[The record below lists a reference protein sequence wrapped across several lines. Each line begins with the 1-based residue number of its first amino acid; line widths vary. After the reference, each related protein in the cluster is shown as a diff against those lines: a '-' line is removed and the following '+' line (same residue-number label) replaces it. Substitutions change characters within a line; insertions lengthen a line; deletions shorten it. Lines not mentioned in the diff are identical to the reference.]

1 MPVQLRPARA
11 RQTLR
16 NGNASNGDV
25 TPDNWLSSMD
35 QAMFA
40 LLRALDR
47 AAVVQC
53 VWVYEHRV
61 DVEALKR
68 FHHNLGHGL
77 LGRRIERSP
86 LPFANHRWVCDRG
99 PADMDVA
106 ERPRSRGEL
115 SDWIDERA
123 QEPIDPELG
132 PAWHLGVLP
141 LTDGSTAISLVASHC
156 LIDGLGIG
164 LAVAEAAI
172 GKKRNLGYPPPRS
185 RTRLRALVQDARQT
199 VRGAPEVGRAL
210 AGAAKAARRRRQEEA
225 PATASA
231 PPRPVA
237 AGSPCG
243 AERDERV
250 VVPAIAIHVDLDQWD
265 ARAIALGG
273 TSHHL
278 AAALSAKLGER
289 MGRRRAGDGMVT
301 LQVPLS
307 DRTEHDTRANTL
319 SFVSVSVDPS
329 GVTTDLS
336 DTRAAIKQVFNTLRE
351 TPEVA
356 SPMLPLAPLVP
367 FVPKRSLKRLAEA
380 AFAYGD
386 LPVACSSL
394 GDLAAVAACPDGTE
408 AEYAFGGGII
418 QHVKRDHLERHG
430 ELSLV
435 FVRISGKMCITV
447 VAYQARQVCSK
458 PQLRELAARTL
469 AEFDL
474 SGVIE

>member
-1 MPVQLRPARA
+1 MPVQIRPARA
-11 RQTLR
+11 LQTLR
-16 NGNASNGDV
+16 KSNAPIGEVS
-25 TPDNWLSSMD
+25 PDNQLSSMD

-40 LLRALDR
+40 LLRAMDR

-53 VWVYEHRV
+53 VWVYEHPV
-61 DVEALKR
+61 NFEALKR
-68 FHHNLGHGL
+68 FHHHLGCGL

-86 LPFANHRWVCDRG
+86 LPFARHRWVCDRG
-99 PADMDVA
+99 PAEMEVA
-106 ERPRSRGEL
+106 ESPRPRGEL

-123 QEPIDPELG
+123 QEPIDPEQG

-141 LTDGSTAISLVASHC
+141 LTDGSTAVSLVASHC

-172 GKKRNLGYPPPRS
+172 GKTRNLGYPPPHS
-185 RTRLRALVQDARQT
+185 RTRLRALAQDARQT
-199 VRGAPEVGRAL
+199 VRGAPEVGRAF
-210 AGAAKAARRRRQEEA
+210 AGAARAARRRRHEEA
-225 PATASA
+225 TAAAST
-231 PPRPVA
+231 PSRSVA
-237 AGSPCG
+237 AGSG
-243 AERDERV
+243 YGDERV

-265 ARAIALGG
+265 ERASALGG

-278 AAALSAKLGER
+278 AAGLAAKLGER
-289 MGRRRAGDGMVT
+289 MGRGRAGNGTVT

-307 DRTEHDTRANTL
+307 DRTEDDARANTL

-329 GVTTDLS
+329 RVTTDLS
-336 DTRAAIKQVFNTLRE
+336 HTRAAIKRVFNTLRE

-367 FVPKRSLKRLAEA
+367 YVPKRALKRLAEA
-380 AFAYGD
+380 AFGYDD

-408 AEYAFGGGII
+408 AEYAFGGGVI
-418 QHVKRDHLERHG
+418 QRVTREHLERHG

-447 VAYQARQVCSK
+447 VAYQAGEVCSK

>member
-1 MPVQLRPARA
+1 
-11 RQTLR
+11 
-16 NGNASNGDV
+16 
-25 TPDNWLSSMD
+25 MD

-40 LLRALDR
+40 LLRAMDR

-53 VWVYEHRV
+53 VWVYEHPV
-61 DVEALKR
+61 NFEALKR
-68 FHHNLGHGL
+68 FHHNLGYGL

-86 LPFANHRWVCDRG
+86 LPFARHRWVCDRG
-99 PADMDVA
+99 PAEMDVA
-106 ERPRSRGEL
+106 ECPRPRGEL

-123 QEPIDPELG
+123 QQPIDPERG

-141 LTDGSTAISLVASHC
+141 LTDGSTAVSLVASHC

-172 GKKRNLGYPPPRS
+172 GKTRNLGYPPPHS
-185 RTRLRALVQDARQT
+185 RTRLRALAQDARQT
-199 VRGAPEVGRAL
+199 VRGAPEVGRSL
-210 AGAAKAARRRRQEEA
+210 AGAARAARRRRHEEA
-225 PATASA
+225 TATAST
-231 PPRPVA
+231 PSRSVA
-237 AGSPCG
+237 AGSG
-243 AERDERV
+243 YGDERV

-265 ARAIALGG
+265 ERANALGG

-278 AAALSAKLGER
+278 AAGLAAKLGER
-289 MGRRRAGDGMVT
+289 MGRRRSGDGTVT

-307 DRTEHDTRANTL
+307 NRTEDDARANTL

-336 DTRAAIKQVFNTLRE
+336 QTRAAIKRAFNTMRE

-367 FVPKRSLKRLAEA
+367 YVPKRALKRLAEA
-380 AFAYGD
+380 AFGYD
-386 LPVACSSL
+386 DQPVACSSL

-408 AEYAFGGGII
+408 AEYAFGGGVI
-418 QHVKRDHLERHG
+418 QRVMREHLERHG

-447 VAYQARQVCSK
+447 VAYQAGEVCSK

-474 SGVIE
+474 RGVIE